1 MTLQILRTLCE
12 LGLSRQEATAYVT
25 LLRLGGSGAA
35 ALAKEMSTKRTTVY
49 AILKSLT
56 EHGVAEAYVQKG
68 VTFYRPTPPE
78 KLANHFEEKVELF
91 KTLIPSIRVAEK
103 EDGRMLG
110 LRFIETK
117 AELRSFYR
125 DILSDY
131 AGKSYRVIGDASA
144 WENIDNDFFV
154 QFRKDRATRGI
165 HTRLL
170 LSARSKEINP
180 IEVELLREWHY
191 LPLKYEFKS
200 TIDIFDDKILVVSPE
215 LSSLAIV
222 IATPVMTDVFKSTF
236 DILWDTFEANNKN

>member
-1 MTLQILRTLCE
+1 MVSQNLRALRE
-12 LGLSRQEATAYVT
+12 LGLSRQEASAYLT

-35 ALAKEMSTKRTTVY
+35 TLAKEMSTKRTTVY

-78 KLANHFEEKVELF
+78 KLAGHFEEKVELF
-91 KTLIPSIRVAEK
+91 KKLIPSLRVAEK
-103 EDGRMLG
+103 EESRMLG

-117 AELRSFYR
+117 AELRRFYR
-125 DILSDY
+125 DILSEY
-131 AGKSYRVIGDASA
+131 AGKSYRIIGNASA
-144 WENIDNDFFV
+144 WEGIDNDFFV

-180 IEVELLREWHY
+180 TDVGLLREWHY
-191 LPLKYEFKS
+191 LPSKYEFKS
-200 TIDIFDDKILVVSPE
+200 TIDIFDDKILIVSPE
-215 LSSLAIV
+215 LTSLAVV
-222 IATPVMTDVFKSTF
+222 IATSVMTDVFKSTF
-236 DILWDTFEANNKN
+236 DILWDMFEVNNKG